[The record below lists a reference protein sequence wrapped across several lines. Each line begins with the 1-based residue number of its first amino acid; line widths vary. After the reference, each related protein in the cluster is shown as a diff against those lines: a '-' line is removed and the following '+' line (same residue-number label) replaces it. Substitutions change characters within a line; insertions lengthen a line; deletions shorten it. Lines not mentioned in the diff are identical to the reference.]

1 MPRDLLILKATP
13 SRHGRLSEGCFH
25 NKLVQTIC
33 FVQESALAI
42 LECILQ
48 MRATPPSDRNA
59 KPGRLCLVLG
69 DQLSFN
75 LASMQGLDKE
85 RDTVLLVEVMEEAS
99 HVPHHPQKITL
110 IFSAM
115 RHFAEALQMRG
126 IKVQY
131 VKLDDP
137 DNTGSVPSELH
148 RWQALLQPHEIHLTE
163 CGDWRLEQS
172 IKDCGLAVQW
182 HCDDRFLCS
191 RTEFSRWAQGKK
203 QLRMEFFYR
212 EMRRKSLL
220 LLNGDGSPVGG
231 AWNFDAENRKALPKG
246 VRPPSPARFTPDAIT
261 QEVLALVSK
270 HFSDHYGALGTFDYP
285 VTHAEAQALWDY
297 FLDWGLAAFGDYQD
311 AMASDEPF
319 LFHAR
324 ISAALNIGL
333 LDLRQLCS
341 DVESAYWA
349 GNIALNA
356 AEGFI
361 RQLIGWREYVRGV
374 YWLKMPDY
382 AHGNAFGNTRPLPE
396 FYWTGNTQ
404 MNCMRQAINQSLEHA
419 YAHHIQRLMVTG
431 NFALLAG
438 IAPSA
443 ICEWYLAIYMDAFD
457 WVELPNTLGMVM
469 HADGGYLG
477 SKPYCASGQYIKRMS
492 DYCRGCAYK
501 VSESTTDDACPF
513 NALYWHFL
521 MRHGDRL
528 RGNQRMGM
536 IYKNLDRMPESKQQA
551 LWDRGQLLLTT
562 LDNGESL

>member
-1 MPRDLLILKATP
+1 MNITR
-13 SRHGRLSEGCFH
+13 
-25 NKLVQTIC
+25 
-33 FVQESALAI
+33 
-42 LECILQ
+42 
-48 MRATPPSDRNA
+48 
-59 KPGRLCLVLG
+59 RLCLVLG
-69 DQLSFN
+69 DQLSFD
-75 LASMQGLDKE
+75 LASLQALDIE

-99 HVPHHPQKITL
+99 HVPHHPQKIAL

-115 RHFAEALQMRG
+115 RHFAQALRDQG
-126 IKVQY
+126 IRVEY
-131 VKLDDP
+131 VTLDDP
-137 DNTGSVPSELH
+137 ENSGSVPGELH
-148 RWQALLQPHEIHLTE
+148 RWQALLQAEQVHITE
-163 CGDWRLEQS
+163 CGDWRLEHS
-172 IKDCGLAVQW
+172 IKECGLPIHW
-182 HCDDRFLCS
+182 HADARFLCS
-191 RTEFSRWAQGKK
+191 REEFAAWAEGKK

-212 EMRRKSLL
+212 EMRRKSRL

-246 VRPPSPARFTPDAIT
+246 VKAPYPARFNNDTIT
-261 QEVLALVSK
+261 RDVLALVK
-270 HFSDHYGALGTFDYP
+270 ARFSQHYGVLDDFNYP
-285 VTHAEAQALWDY
+285 VTHADAQALWAY
-297 FLDWGLAAFGDYQD
+297 FLDYGLAGFGDYQD

-349 GNIALNA
+349 GSVALNA

-374 YWLKMPDY
+374 YWLRMPDY
-382 AHGNAFGNTRPLPE
+382 ALGNSFGNSRPLPE
-396 FYWTGNTQ
+396 FYWTGDTQ
-404 MNCMRQAINQSLEHA
+404 MNCMRQAIGQSLQHA

-438 IAPSA
+438 IAPSQ

-477 SKPYCASGQYIKRMS
+477 SKPYCASGQYINRMS
-492 DYCRGCAYK
+492 DYCHGCVYK
-501 VSESTTDDACPF
+501 VSESTADNACPF

-521 MRHGDRL
+521 MRHGERL
-528 RGNQRMGM
+528 RGNQRMSM
-536 IYKNLDRMPESKQQA
+536 MYRNLDRMPEAKQQA
-551 LWDRGQLLLTT
+551 LWQRGQALLAR
-562 LDNGESL
+562 LDNGESI

>member
-1 MPRDLLILKATP
+1 MNVTR
-13 SRHGRLSEGCFH
+13 
-25 NKLVQTIC
+25 
-33 FVQESALAI
+33 
-42 LECILQ
+42 
-48 MRATPPSDRNA
+48 
-59 KPGRLCLVLG
+59 RLCLVLG
-69 DQLSFN
+69 DQLSFD
-75 LASMQGLDKE
+75 LASLQMLDSQ
-85 RDTVLLVEVMEEAS
+85 RDSVLLVEVMEEAS
-99 HVPHHPQKITL
+99 HVPHHPQKIAL

-115 RHFAEALQMRG
+115 RHFAQALRDRG
-126 IKVQY
+126 VRVEY
-131 VKLDDP
+131 VTLDDP
-137 DNTGSVPSELH
+137 YNSGSVPGELR
-148 RWQALLQPHEIHLTE
+148 RWHQRLQAEEVHVTE

-172 IKDCGLAVQW
+172 IKDCGLPVYW
-182 HCDDRFLCS
+182 HADTRFLCS
-191 RTEFSRWAQGKK
+191 RAEFSDWAAGKK

-212 EMRRKSLL
+212 EMRRKSRL
-220 LLNGDGSPVGG
+220 LLNGDGTPVGG
-231 AWNFDAENRKALPKG
+231 AWNFDAENRKTLPKG
-246 VRPPSPARFTPDAIT
+246 VKAPYPIRFSNDAIT
-261 QEVLALVSK
+261 RDVLTLVK
-270 HFSDHYGALGTFDYP
+270 ARFSQHYGALDDFNYP
-285 VTHAEAQALWDY
+285 VTHADAQALWEY
-297 FLDWGLAAFGDYQD
+297 FLDYGLAGFGDYQD

-349 GNIALNA
+349 GRIALNA

-382 AHGNAFGNTRPLPE
+382 ALGNVFGNDRPLPE
-396 FYWTGNTQ
+396 FYWTGATQ
-404 MNCMRQAINQSLEHA
+404 MNCMRQAIGQSLQHA

-438 IAPSA
+438 IAPSQ

-477 SKPYCASGQYIKRMS
+477 SKPYCASGQYINRMS

-501 VSESTTDDACPF
+501 VSESTADNACPF

-521 MRHGDRL
+521 MRHGEQL
-528 RGNQRMGM
+528 RGNQRMAM
-536 IYKNLDRMPESKQQA
+536 MYKNLDRMPPAKQEA
-551 LWDRGQLLLTT
+551 LWQRGQNLLAR
-562 LDNGESL
+562 LDNGESI

>member
-1 MPRDLLILKATP
+1 MNQNR
-13 SRHGRLSEGCFH
+13 
-25 NKLVQTIC
+25 
-33 FVQESALAI
+33 
-42 LECILQ
+42 
-48 MRATPPSDRNA
+48 
-59 KPGRLCLVLG
+59 RLCLVLG
-69 DQLSFN
+69 DQLSFD
-75 LASMQGLDKE
+75 LASLQTLDSE

-99 HVPHHPQKITL
+99 HVPHHPQKIAL

-115 RHFAEALQMRG
+115 RHFAQALRDQGVR
-126 IKVQY
+126 VEY
-131 VKLDDP
+131 VTLDDP
-137 DNTGSVPSELH
+137 HNSGSVPGEL
-148 RWQALLQPHEIHLTE
+148 RRGQQRLQVEEVHVTE

-172 IKDCGLAVQW
+172 IRDCGLPLHW
-182 HCDDRFLCS
+182 HADTRFLCS
-191 RTEFSRWAQGKK
+191 RAEFAAWAAGKK

-212 EMRRKSLL
+212 EMRRKSRL
-220 LLNGDGSPVGG
+220 LLNGDGTPVGG
-231 AWNFDAENRKALPKG
+231 AWNFDAENRKSLPKG
-246 VRPPSPARFTPDAIT
+246 VKAPYPIRFGNDAIT
-261 QEVLALVSK
+261 RDVLALVRAR
-270 HFSDHYGALGTFDYP
+270 FSQHYGALEDFNYP
-285 VTHAEAQALWDY
+285 VTHADAQALWEY
-297 FLDWGLAAFGDYQD
+297 FLDYGLAGFGDYQD

-349 GNIALNA
+349 GRIALNA

-382 AHGNAFGNTRPLPE
+382 ALGNVFGNDRPLPE
-396 FYWTGNTQ
+396 FYWTGATQ
-404 MNCMRQAINQSLEHA
+404 MNCMRQAIGQSLQHA

-438 IAPSA
+438 IAPSQ

-477 SKPYCASGQYIKRMS
+477 SKPYCASGQYINRMS
-492 DYCRGCAYK
+492 DYCRSCAYK
-501 VSESTTDDACPF
+501 VSENTADNACPF

-521 MRHGDRL
+521 MRHGEQL
-528 RGNQRMGM
+528 RGNQRMAM
-536 IYKNLDRMPESKQQA
+536 MYKNLDRMPPARQEA
-551 LWDRGQLLLTT
+551 LWQRGQNLLAR
-562 LDNGESL
+562 LDNGESI

>member
-1 MPRDLLILKATP
+1 MNTTR
-13 SRHGRLSEGCFH
+13 
-25 NKLVQTIC
+25 
-33 FVQESALAI
+33 
-42 LECILQ
+42 
-48 MRATPPSDRNA
+48 
-59 KPGRLCLVLG
+59 RLCLVLG
-69 DQLSFN
+69 DQLSFD
-75 LASMQGLDKE
+75 LASLQVLDKE
-85 RDTVLLVEVMEEAS
+85 SDTVLLVEVMEEAS

-115 RHFAEALQMRG
+115 RHFAEALQQRG
-126 IKVQY
+126 IRVQY
-131 VKLDDP
+131 VTLDDP
-137 DNTGSVPSELH
+137 ENTGSVPSELH
-148 RWQALLQPHEIHLTE
+148 RWQAHLQPDELHMTE
-163 CGDWRLEQS
+163 CGDWRLEHS
-172 IKDCGLAVQW
+172 LRDCGLAIQW
-182 HCDDRFLCS
+182 HSDSRFLCT
-191 RTEFSRWAQGKK
+191 RTDFSNWAQGKK

-212 EMRRKSLL
+212 EMRRRSGL

-231 AWNFDAENRKALPKG
+231 AWNFDAENRKTLPKG
-246 VRPPSPARFTPDAIT
+246 VRPPSPTRFSPDAIT
-261 QEVLALVSK
+261 QDVLALVAK
-270 HFSDHYGALGTFDYP
+270 NFSGHYGALDTFDYP

-341 DVESAYWA
+341 DVESAYWS
-349 GNIALNA
+349 GSIALNA

-382 AHGNAFGNTRPLPE
+382 AQGNAFGNTRSLPE
-396 FYWTGNTQ
+396 FYWTGETQ
-404 MNCMRQAINQSLEHA
+404 MNCMRQAISQSLKHA

-438 IAPSA
+438 IAPSE

-513 NALYWHFL
+513 NSLYWHFL

-528 RGNQRMGM
+528 RGNQRMSM

-551 LWDRGQLLLTT
+551 LWQRGQSLLNQ

>member
-1 MPRDLLILKATP
+1 M
-13 SRHGRLSEGCFH
+13 
-25 NKLVQTIC
+25 NKT
-33 FVQESALAI
+33 
-42 LECILQ
+42 
-48 MRATPPSDRNA
+48 R
-59 KPGRLCLVLG
+59 RLCLVLG
-69 DQLSFN
+69 DQLSFD
-75 LASMQGLDKE
+75 LASLQALDQHS
-85 RDTVLLVEVMEEAS
+85 DTVLLVEVMEEAS
-99 HVPHHPQKITL
+99 HVPHHPQKIAL

-115 RHFAEALQMRG
+115 RHFAEALRQRG
-126 IKVQY
+126 VRVQY
-131 VKLDDP
+131 VTLDDP
-137 DNTGSVPSELH
+137 ENTGSVPSELH
-148 RWQALLQPHEIHLTE
+148 RWHSRLQPGELHMTE
-163 CGDWRLEQS
+163 CGDWRLEHS
-172 IKDCGLAVQW
+172 LRDCGLAIKW
-182 HCDDRFLCS
+182 HCDSRFLCS
-191 RTEFSRWAQGKK
+191 RAEFAQWAQGKK

-212 EMRRKSLL
+212 EMRRKINL

-231 AWNFDAENRKALPKG
+231 AWNFDEQNRKALPKG

-261 QEVLALVSK
+261 REVLALVADN
-270 HFSDHYGALGTFDYP
+270 FSGHYGALDTFDYP

-333 LDLRQLCS
+333 LDLRKLCS
-341 DVESAYWA
+341 DVESAYWS

-382 AHGNAFGNTRPLPE
+382 AHGNAFGNTRSLPE
-396 FYWTGNTQ
+396 FYWTGQTQ

-438 IAPSA
+438 IAPKD

-492 DYCRGCAYK
+492 DYCRGCVYK

-528 RGNQRMGM
+528 RGNQRMSI
-536 IYKNLDRMPESKQQA
+536 IYKNLDRMPEPRQQA
-551 LWDRGQLLLTT
+551 LWQRGEWLLKQL
-562 LDNGESL
+562 DEGEPL

>member
-1 MPRDLLILKATP
+1 MKAT
-13 SRHGRLSEGCFH
+13 R
-25 NKLVQTIC
+25 
-33 FVQESALAI
+33 
-42 LECILQ
+42 
-48 MRATPPSDRNA
+48 
-59 KPGRLCLVLG
+59 RLCLVLG
-69 DQLSFN
+69 DQLSFD
-75 LASMQGLDKE
+75 LCSMQGLDTE
-85 RDTVLLVEVMEEAS
+85 RDTVLLVDVMEEAS

-115 RHFAEALQMRG
+115 RHFAEALQQRG
-126 IKVQY
+126 IRVQY
-131 VKLDDP
+131 VKLDDTK
-137 DNTGSVPSELH
+137 NSGSVPNEL
-148 RWQALLQPHEIHLTE
+148 RRFEALLQPDEIHITE

-172 IKDCGLAVQW
+172 LKGCGLKIQW
-182 HCDDRFLCS
+182 HSDSRFLCT
-191 RTEFSRWAQGKK
+191 RAEFSAWANAKK
-203 QLRMEFFYR
+203 QLRMEYFYR
-212 EMRRKSLL
+212 EMRRKSGL

-246 VRPPSPARFTPDAIT
+246 IKPPSPARFTPDAIT
-261 QEVLALVSK
+261 LEVLALVAK
-270 HFSDHYGALGTFDYP
+270 HFTRHYGTLDTFDYP
-285 VTHAEAQALWDY
+285 VTHAQAQDLWHY

-319 LFHAR
+319 VFHAR

-333 LDLRQLCS
+333 LDVRELCS
-341 DVESAYWA
+341 DVESAYWS
-349 GNIALNA
+349 GSIALNA

-382 AHGNAFGNTRPLPE
+382 ADGNVFGNTRSLPE
-396 FYWTGNTQ
+396 FYWTGETK
-404 MNCMRQAINQSLEHA
+404 MNCMSQAIGQSLEHA

-438 IAPSA
+438 ILPSQ

-521 MRHGDRL
+521 MRHGDLL
-528 RGNQRMGM
+528 RGNQRMSM
-536 IYKNLDRMPESKQQA
+536 MYKNLDRMAESKQQA
-551 LWDRGQLLLTT
+551 LWQRGQVLLAK